1 MTKKKKRYTAEQKVI
16 ILKRHLVD
24 RIAVSDLCDEY
35 HISPTIFYRW
45 QKQFFENGSMA
56 LETKYKSKE
65 AKKDQHIK
73 ELTQKIQNKNEV
85 VSELMEAHLR
95 LKKSL
100 GEI

>member
-45 QKQFFENGSMA
+45 QKLFFEKGAMA

-65 AKKDQHIK
+65 AKKDRHIK
-73 ELTQKIQNKNEV
+73 ELTQKLQNKNEV

>member
-1 MTKKKKRYTAEQKVI
+1 MKKKKNRYSAEDKVQ

-24 RIAVSDLCDEY
+24 HIAVSDLCDQY
-35 HISPTIFYRW
+35 NISPTIFYRW
-45 QKQFFENGSMA
+45 QKQFFEKGAVA
-56 LETKYKSKE
+56 LEPQYKSKKD
-65 AKKDQHIK
+65 AKERRIK
-73 ELTQKIQNKNEV
+73 ELEAKLQNKNEV

>member
-1 MTKKKKRYTAEQKVI
+1 MTKKKKRYTAEQKVV

-35 HISPTIFYRW
+35 HISPAKFYRW
-45 QKQFFENGSMA
+45 QKQFFEKGARA
-56 LETKYKSKE
+56 LETKHKSQD
-65 AKKDQHIK
+65 AMKDRCIK
-73 ELTQKIQNKNEV
+73 ELNQKLQNKNEV

>member
-1 MTKKKKRYTAEQKVI
+1 MTKKKKRYSAEQKVI

-35 HISPTIFYRW
+35 YISPTIFYRW
-45 QKQFFENGSMA
+45 QKQFFEKGAIA
-56 LETKYKSKE
+56 LETNYKNKE
-65 AKKDQHIK
+65 AKKDRHIK